1 MERRDTLI
9 VLLSEAAEELT
20 AQLVER
26 LGAAGYTDIRPAHRL
41 VFAYID
47 ADGTRL
53 TDLAERAHVT
63 HPSMSELVTGLV
75 TLGYLER
82 VPDPTDGRA
91 RLIRLTAEG
100 RRVQRRAIEEIADIE
115 STWLRRL
122 GPPFDG
128 GLVAALTAA
137 RRRQGATF

>member
-20 AQLVER
+20 TQLVDR
-26 LGAAGYTDIRPAHRL
+26 LWAAGYADIRPAHRM

-53 TDLAERAHVT
+53 TELAERAHIT

-75 TLGYLER
+75 KLGYLER

-91 RLIRLTAEG
+91 RLVRLTAEG
-100 RRVQRRAIEEIADIE
+100 RRVQRRALEEIADIE
-115 STWLRRL
+115 ATWLRRL
-122 GPPFDG
+122 GPEVG
-128 GLVAALTAA
+128 EGLLTALTAA
-137 RRRQGATF
+137 RREHAGGR